1 MLARLLWVALLSQRD
16 QTEVLQCIPHRT
28 AVITDAVRFS
38 IVCARTILFG
48 NYSFHH
54 HRLAIHYHYR
64 D

>member
-16 QTEVLQCIPHRT
+16 QLRYYNVFHRT
-28 AVITDAVRFS
+28 AVLTDAVRFS